1 MGIEEN
7 KALVR
12 RLYNEVVNG
21 GNFDLADK
29 FISPDA
35 IEHEDLNHNGLDS
48 FKKFFA
54 EFRGAYP
61 DLEFTIKD
69 MIAEGD
75 KVVVRIKV
83 TGTNDG
89 DCDFMNFAPTG
100 KKIEIETIDIFRCTD
115 GMLVE
120 HWGRTDTLCMLHQ
133 LGKEPTQE
141 NIDKIKVA
149 P

>member
-1 MGIEEN
+1 MEIEEN

-12 RLYNEVVNG
+12 RLYDEVVNG
-21 GNFDLADK
+21 GNLDLADK

-35 IEHEDLNHNGLDS
+35 IEHEDLSDNGLDS
-48 FKKFFA
+48 FKNFFA
-54 EFRGAYP
+54 AFRGAYP
-61 DLEFTIKD
+61 DLKFTVED

-75 KVVVRIKV
+75 KVVVRITV

-89 DCDFMNFAPTG
+89 DCDFMKFAPTG
-100 KKIEIETIDIFRCTD
+100 KKIDIETIDIFRCTD

-120 HWGRTDTLCMLHQ
+120 HWGRTDTLCMLDQ

-141 NIDKIKVA
+141 NIAKIRVA